1 MCASIQ
7 KLERKFRG
15 FAIGYARING
25 SSTKSA
31 IRAGFLRNL
40 TEYPAGGFQMPD
52 KVAIALWKYDT
63 TGEENRAVAV
73 GVRLQRMKQALEVF
87 QSSVAGKITGSCPF
101 KGIFLAPEYF
111 FCAADSR
118 AKRKPLIE
126 SQFRVVERA
135 LMDLSKAYGRI
146 LLIPGTVF
154 YAKSLERPSKGGDLK
169 FGPTGVRDTP
179 KTSEPDRR
187 ARMQGKAIDAI
198 LSDHLWTGNEEKQGR
213 VIMKGMSQDGKTVPP
228 LNAVFKTLEDA
239 TKKPQILRNRAYILL
254 DGKRIAKYDKQVDF
268 FEAESASPDD
278 LAFIPGT
285 SDQCP
290 EIGGY
295 KFGMEIC
302 FDHANSMLA
311 RRAPPNLHF
320 HLLVSDTISNKIPS
334 MAMSKGGYFLHA
346 STLLK
351 NTRLYFRDG
360 SGKAD
365 EVSMGDLHDVGGG
378 SLVTYSVD
386 LPQRAVPTPIA
397 SAHLASA
404 GSTP

>member
-1 MCASIQ
+1 LA
-7 KLERKFRG
+7 
-15 FAIGYARING
+15 
-25 SSTKSA
+25 
-31 IRAGFLRNL
+31 
-40 TEYPAGGFQMPD
+40 D

-63 TGEENRAVAV
+63 TGEQNRAVAV
-73 GVRLQRMKQALEVF
+73 GVRLQRMKQALELF
-87 QSSVAGKITGSCPF
+87 QSSLSGNIRGSCPF

-126 SQFRVVERA
+126 SQFRAIDKA

-154 YAKSLERPSKGGDLK
+154 YAKSLERPPKGGDLK

-187 ARMQGKAIDAI
+187 ARMQGKAIAAMT
-198 LSDHLWTGNEEKQGR
+198 SGLWTGREEKEAS
-213 VIMKGMSQDGKTVPP
+213 VIMEGMSQDGKTVPP
-228 LNAVFKTLEDA
+228 LSSVLKTLEDA

-302 FDHANSMLA
+302 FDHSNSMLA

-320 HLLVSDTISNKIPS
+320 HLLVSDTVSNKIPS
-334 MAMSKGGYFLHA
+334 MAMSRGGYFLHA

-351 NTRLYFRDG
+351 NTKLYFRDA
-360 SGKAD
+360 SGNVR
-365 EVSMGDLHDVGGG
+365 EISLEDLQDIGGG
-378 SLVTYSVD
+378 SLVMYSVD
-386 LPQRAVPTPIA
+386 LPQRAVSTSIA
-397 SAHLASA
+397 SAHHASA
-404 GSTP
+404 SSTP